1 MKEFDLYKKNED
13 KKEQKIPNIL
23 VYSTPFEVS
32 NDCWGYKWIGFYN
45 GKRFSVIQRKCNGH
59 IQLDKENGIYVFE
72 ENKQTDLLPEGLRK
86 LIYKSPLPN
95 KYFSLRIGKEQ
106 SFEIIMTLIEIGY
119 DIENDVICRWTTEYP
134 YQVCEKKTNRILA
147 EITVEGNVVWH
158 DLKEKKNTME
168 DKMYL
173 ELYKKL
179 LKLYKEDKEVGIS
192 FDHKSKKKFNYL
204 SSSKI
209 TDIDLED
216 DYMYIVTENGDMS
229 IYRENKISYLV
240 RREQTYKYKYVID
253 SDEFIIVID
262 TEDCDSE

>member
-1 MKEFDLYKKNED
+1 MFDLYKS
-13 KKEQKIPNIL
+13 KKQQKIPDIL
-23 VYSTPFEVS
+23 VYSTPFEIS
-32 NDCWGYKWIGFYN
+32 DDQWGYKWIGFYN
-45 GKRFSVIQRKCNGH
+45 GKRFSVIQRKCDGN
-59 IQLDKENGIYVFE
+59 IQLDEEKGIYVFE
-72 ENKQTDLLPEGLRK
+72 ENEQTNLLPEGLRK
-86 LIYKSPLPN
+86 LIYKNPLSN
-95 KYFSLRIGKEQ
+95 KYFSLKIGKEQ
-106 SFEIIMTLIEIGY
+106 SFEIIMTLIENGY
-119 DIENDVICRWTTEYP
+119 DIENDIVCRWTTEYP
-134 YQVCEKKTNRILA
+134 YQVCEKKNNRILA
-147 EITVEGNVVWH
+147 EIMVDGKVVWYAI
-158 DLKEKKNTME
+158 KEEKNTME

-216 DYMYIVTENGDMS
+216 DYMYIITDNGDIS

-240 RREQTYKYKYVID
+240 RRDRTYKDKYVID